1 MIADTDLPYTGLRVL
16 DISQGIAGPYCAHV
30 LWQQG
35 AHVLKVEP
43 PSGDWIRFVG
53 VMKGDHNALAIQ
65 YNAGKQALALD
76 ARTDAGKKILRGLA
90 AQVDVV
96 VQNFRPGVAERLGV
110 GYNELSLEKPDLV
123 YVSISGYGP
132 DGPYADAPATDS
144 VMQADS
150 GLMFSNQDESGT
162 PRRVGL
168 LAADVMTGL
177 YASQGAATA
186 LYQRLARKRGTHVQV
201 SLFEACASFQGMCF
215 LEQAM
220 AGTRPFGAVSAPNGV
235 FDTSDGKISVV
246 TVNTEHFHRICRA
259 MNRPEWITD
268 PRYLDNAIRFDHRLQ
283 LHADMNEQLKNQP
296 TAHWTTLFQKHD
308 VLHAAV
314 RDYNGVMSH
323 PQALHLKMF
332 QELEQEGVGSLPYMG
347 LPSHPYHRKATSSPR
362 IGEHSIEV
370 LKAYGLKQ
378 AEIDQ
383 LISTGVVKQ
392 AGALANKA

>member
-1 MIADTDLPYTGLRVL
+1 MIADADLPYAGLRVL

-43 PSGDWIRFVG
+43 PAGDWIRFVG
-53 VMKGDHNALAIQ
+53 VAKGDHNALAIQ

-90 AQVDVV
+90 SQADVV

-110 GYNELSLEKPDLV
+110 GYAELSREKPELV

-150 GLMFSNQDESGT
+150 GLMFSNQDESGM

-220 AGTRPFGAVSAPNGV
+220 AGKRPFGAVSAPNGV

-246 TVNTEHFHRICRA
+246 TVNTDHFHRICRA
-259 MNRPEWITD
+259 MERPEWMTD
-268 PRYLDNAIRFDHRLQ
+268 ARYLDNAIRFDNRGQ
-283 LHADMNEQLKNQP
+283 LHADMNEQLKLKP

-314 RDYNGVMSH
+314 RDYTGVMNH

-332 QELEQEGVGSLPYMG
+332 QELEQAGVGTLPYMG
-347 LPSHPYHRKATSSPR
+347 LHSHPYHRKAHSSPR
-362 IGEHSIEV
+362 IGEHSVQV
-370 LKAYGLKQ
+370 LMDYGLAKL
-378 AEIDQ
+378 EIEQ
-383 LISTGVVKQ
+383 LLAAGVVKQ
-392 AGALANKA
+392 AGSASDAA

>member
-1 MIADTDLPYTGLRVL
+1 MIADADLPYAGLRVL

-43 PSGDWIRFVG
+43 PAGDWIRFVG

-90 AQVDVV
+90 SQADVV

-110 GYNELSLEKPDLV
+110 GYNELSREKPDLV

-132 DGPYADAPATDS
+132 DGPYSDAPATDS

-150 GLMFSNQDESGT
+150 GLMFSNQDESGM

-168 LAADVMTGL
+168 LAVDVMTGL

-186 LYQRLARKRGTHVQV
+186 LYQRLARRRGAHVQV

-220 AGTRPFGAVSAPNGV
+220 AGKRPFGAVSAPNGV
-235 FDTSDGKISVV
+235 FDTADGKISVV
-246 TVNTEHFHRICRA
+246 TVNTDHFHNICRA
-259 MNRPEWITD
+259 MDRPEWITD
-268 PRYLDNAIRFDHRLQ
+268 ARYLDNAIRFDNRAQ
-283 LHADMNEQLKNQP
+283 LHADMNAQLKLKP
-296 TAHWTTLFQKHD
+296 TSHWTTLFQQHD

-314 RDYNGVMSH
+314 RDYTGVMNH

-332 QELEQEGVGSLPYMG
+332 QELEQAGVGTLPYMG
-347 LPSHPYHRKATSSPR
+347 LPSHPYHRKAQSSPR

-370 LKAYGLKQ
+370 LTQFGLDK

-383 LISTGVVKQ
+383 LISAGIVKQ
-392 AGALANKA
+392 AGAASDAA

>member
-1 MIADTDLPYTGLRVL
+1 MIADAELPYAGLRVL

-43 PSGDWIRFVG
+43 PAGDWIRFVG
-53 VMKGDHNALAIQ
+53 VRKGDHNALAIQ

-90 AQVDVV
+90 SQADVV

-110 GYNELSLEKPDLV
+110 GYDELSREKPDLV

-150 GLMFSNQDESGT
+150 GLMFSNQDESGM
-162 PRRVGL
+162 PRRVGI
-168 LAADVMTGL
+168 LAVDVMTGL

-186 LYQRLARKRGTHVQV
+186 LYQRLARKRGAHVQV

-220 AGTRPFGAVSAPNGV
+220 AGKRPFGAVSAPNGV

-246 TVNTEHFHRICRA
+246 TVNTDHFHNICRA
-259 MNRPEWITD
+259 MARPEWITD
-268 PRYLDNAIRFDHRLQ
+268 ARYLDNAIRFDNRAR
-283 LHADMNEQLKNQP
+283 LHADMNAQLKLKP
-296 TAHWTTLFQKHD
+296 TAHWTALFQEHD

-314 RDYNGVMSH
+314 RDYTGVMTH

-332 QELEQEGVGSLPYMG
+332 QELEQAGVGTLPYMG
-347 LPSHPYHRKATSSPR
+347 LPSHPYHRKAQSSPR

-370 LKAYGLKQ
+370 LTEFGLGK

-383 LISTGVVKQ
+383 LISAGIVKQ
-392 AGALANKA
+392 AGTASDAA

>member
-1 MIADTDLPYTGLRVL
+1 MIADADLPYAGLRVL

-43 PSGDWIRFVG
+43 PAGDWIRFVG
-53 VMKGDHNALAIQ
+53 VAKGDHNALAIQ

-90 AQVDVV
+90 SQADVV

-110 GYNELSLEKPDLV
+110 GYAELSREKPELV

-150 GLMFSNQDESGT
+150 GLMFSNQDESGM

-220 AGTRPFGAVSAPNGV
+220 AGKRPFGAVSAPNGV

-246 TVNTEHFHRICRA
+246 TVNTDHFHRICRA
-259 MNRPEWITD
+259 MERPEWMTD
-268 PRYLDNAIRFDHRLQ
+268 ARYLDNAIRFDNRGQ
-283 LHADMNEQLKNQP
+283 LHADMNEQLKLKP
-296 TAHWTTLFQKHD
+296 TAHWTTLFKKHD

-314 RDYNGVMSH
+314 RDYTGVMNH

-332 QELEQEGVGSLPYMG
+332 QALEQAGVGTLPYMG
-347 LPSHPYHRKATSSPR
+347 LPSHPYHRKS
-362 IGEHSIEV
+362 
-370 LKAYGLKQ
+370 
-378 AEIDQ
+378 
-383 LISTGVVKQ
+383 
-392 AGALANKA
+392 